1 MRTPSGQVCPWAAW
15 AVVAK
20 PGAKGNCF
28 RVTRSIGRRRPL
40 SRYQVFFAVLL
51 ETHCLPI
58 ARQCANFLL
67 CRTEPKCM
75 PAADSKHNCFLPSS
89 LQQRRL
95 ATPTRPR
102 HLRTLSEFH
111 VPDLNGLLRS
121 QACQR
126 TAATP
131 SHDNQPISDG
141 PLVPTLWLLTQQAA
155 PQPGSPFHATNYH
168 GNMLSHAPPQYNQS
182 SVGVVLLAVTPK
194 PNLSRQPLVLG
205 MQLQWFIP
213 RHCHSQIRP
222 RPFPGHHR
230 SLQFKSIHGHYGC

>member
-102 HLRTLSEFH
+102 HLGSLSKFH

-126 TAATP
+126 RAATP
-131 SHDNQPISDG
+131 RTMPRNLGH
-141 PLVPTLWLLTQQAA
+141 VV
-155 PQPGSPFHATNYH
+155 ATNKI
-168 GNMLSHAPPQYNQS
+168 SQSQPPFDLKMPLWQKD
-182 SVGVVLLAVTPK
+182 TFK
-194 PNLSRQPLVLG
+194 PQR
-205 MQLQWFIP
+205 
-213 RHCHSQIRP
+213 
-222 RPFPGHHR
+222 
-230 SLQFKSIHGHYGC
+230 